1 MEQLLFVLFV
11 LFSIFSALSE
21 RRKRKRQLEESRRRA
36 EGQPQAGPAEEP
48 QVGSWPFPPGGGP
61 FDLPVPVP
69 RRMQQAEPGEE
80 EPEEEEFVEVPAA
93 QAEAQAAEERV
104 RDAERR
110 IREYEEQARE
120 LRLGRQP
127 VVEDRGETKPR
138 AARRRWTLTPKNA
151 RQAMVYAEILGPPKA
166 ERREEG

>member
-1 MEQLLFVLFV
+1 VEQLLVVLFV

-36 EGQPQAGPAEEP
+36 EGQPQAEPAEEP

-69 RRMQQAEPGEE
+69 RRMQQAV
-80 EPEEEEFVEVPAA
+80 PEEEEFVEVPAA

-120 LRLGRQP
+120 LRLGHQP
-127 VVEDRGETKPR
+127 VVEER
-138 AARRRWTLTPKNA
+138 AGRRPSGARNRWALTPKNA

-166 ERREEG
+166 ERREEW